1 MMDEMNKEANKPE
14 VNMNAEA
21 GLLAVPLN
29 ALSVKG
35 EDGSD
40 IAPVEGDE
48 VEVSVKGVVGKSDAG
63 SIYIKPTSFNGM
75 ESEGGSLE
83 PASEEGASEAPAS
96 ESEMLGAY
104 RAMSGGKQG
113 EEVVE

>member
-1 MMDEMNKEANKPE
+1 MMDEINKEAKKPE
-14 VNMNAEA
+14 MNMNSEA

-48 VEVSVKGVVGKSDAG
+48 VEVSVKGVVSKSNAGKVYVKPSSFNGVESEAG
-63 SIYIKPTSFNGM
+63 SIEP
-75 ESEGGSLE
+75 ESKKGDADA
-83 PASEEGASEAPAS
+83 PASEE
-96 ESEMLGAY
+96 EMLGAY
-104 RAMSGGKQG
+104 RTMSGGKQG